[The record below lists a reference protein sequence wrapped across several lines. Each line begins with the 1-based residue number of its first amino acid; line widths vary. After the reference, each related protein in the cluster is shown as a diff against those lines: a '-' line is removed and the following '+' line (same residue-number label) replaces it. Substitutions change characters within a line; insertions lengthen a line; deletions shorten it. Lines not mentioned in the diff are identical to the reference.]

1 MKEIKTTNFFND
13 VLRVL
18 KYMEKGS
25 KKKNNKVAKF
35 FSKMFEEMKRE

>member
-18 KYMEKGS
+18 KYMGRTS
-25 KKKNNKVAKF
+25 KKKNNKITKI
-35 FSKMFEEMKRE
+35 FSKIGEEMKRE